1 MRNEIEIMRI
11 LRMPPLGKLTVDVNE
26 TRYESINDVADV
38 KLRQRLLA
46 AVGEL
51 VAFAG
56 GYGVLEEAGFA
67 PQLTPP
73 KAAAVEELE
82 TAVPLEVKQQQEAFL
97 TDLERKLAAEKSQPV
112 KKGRSGSIFS
122 PAVPLTGSA
131 DPIVEIT
138 ETGEVKPVPLAAK
151 PLSIA
156 EQIDIILQ
164 KHIAAD
170 PTMAQRRIQLEQ
182 NPAGGLQ
189 ILVDGKRY
197 EKPADIEDVEVQA
210 LIKGAV
216 KEWNATK

>member
-1 MRNEIEIMRI
+1 

-73 KAAAVEELE
+73 KTAAVEELE
-82 TAVPLEVKQQQEAFL
+82 TAVSLEVKQQQEAFL
-97 TDLERKLAAEKSQPV
+97 NSLERQLAVEKSQPV
-112 KKGRSGSIFS
+112 KKGRSGS
-122 PAVPLTGSA
+122 A
-131 DPIVEIT
+131 DPIIEIT
-138 ETGEVKPVPLAAK
+138 ESGAVKPI
-151 PLSIA
+151 PLSNRPLTIA
-156 EQIDIILQ
+156 EQIDAILQ
-164 KHIAAD
+164 NHIAAD
-170 PTMAQRRIQLEQ
+170 PAMAQRRIQLEQ

-189 ILVDGKRY
+189 IVVDGKRY
-197 EKPADIEDVEVQA
+197 EKPADIEDAEVQA